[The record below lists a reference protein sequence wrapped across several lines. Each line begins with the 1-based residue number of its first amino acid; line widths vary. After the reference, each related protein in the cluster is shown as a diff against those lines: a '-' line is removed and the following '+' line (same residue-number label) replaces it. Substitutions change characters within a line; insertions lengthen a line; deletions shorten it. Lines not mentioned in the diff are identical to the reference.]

1 VKKRRQSIGRKIT
14 VTVITAVFV
23 AVTAATGFFL
33 WRQTTQDYF
42 SRISE
47 LEVTA
52 DVFSSVVA
60 PHLAR
65 NERPQALIAL
75 RAIAKLPNIPYI
87 AVIDAKGKPFA
98 ALGSAVLLTS
108 GTVKVKGGGILGL
121 LSTTALPVKVPIINA
136 GRNIGSLVLLADISD
151 LQQRLKIGLA
161 LTLAVASLA
170 SLLGVAIA
178 SAMRKKIVSPLADLS
193 AAMSEVRSTHDFS
206 KRVTK
211 SSDDETG
218 DLVEAFN
225 DMLAQISTRDSALS
239 RHRET
244 LEQTVE
250 ERTRELREARDAA
263 EGANK
268 AKSDFLATM
277 SHEIRTPMNG
287 VMVMA
292 ELLAAAELQ
301 PRQQR
306 YAEVIVRSGQSLL
319 TIINDILDLSK
330 IEAGKLELEQV
341 EVSPCRV
348 IDDVMSLFW
357 ERASS
362 KGLDLAAFVTPDVPH
377 QIIGDPVRLNQVL
390 SNLVNNALKFTE
402 SGHVAIYVRS
412 LGRAGDRVSLEFSI
426 IDTGIG
432 IPPDKVGKLFEA
444 FSQADQSTT
453 RKFGGTGLG
462 LAICKRFVEAMGGDI
477 RVESAEG
484 KGSRFVFRFEA
495 KTDAE
500 YTTIDRDQLGSLRR
514 AVVAVT
520 GTTTPRAIASYL
532 EVNGIDVAIIP
543 PERLGNFDFTGHQA
557 VFADPRALVGIT
569 GLQQQMTSPHRVVV
583 TEIGNVSGEDL
594 IRSGLAD
601 DLIMRPVA
609 RREMRDMIERIAHG
623 ERRGI
628 RALQATAGEQA
639 MPDFKGARILV
650 ADDNAVNRE
659 VIIEA
664 LRRLNVSVDVVAD
677 GREAVDAWSAMPY
690 ALVFMDCSMPV
701 MDGFKATEVIRRL
714 ESQHEDGR
722 RTPIIA
728 LTAHVAGSDADR
740 WRRVGMDDY
749 VIKPFTIKTIAGCL
763 SRWVDSP
770 VTATV
775 PAAPPQEPQAVGPLT
790 PDEMVADHHP
800 GKDLPLLDQ
809 SILAELG
816 GDGSDLVK
824 RVSKL
829 FVDHVPGALAEI
841 DRNAVGDDVIALADA
856 VHALKSM
863 CANIGAARAAA
874 ACHHLETLAR
884 AGQAFDAADHT
895 AVIAREARA
904 ALAEVARLQ
913 DAA

>member
-1 VKKRRQSIGRKIT
+1 MKKRRQSIGRKIT

-47 LEVTA
+47 LQVTA

-75 RAIAKLPNIPYI
+75 RAIAKLPSIPYI
-87 AVIDAKGKPFA
+87 AVIDANGKTFA

-108 GTVKVKGGGILGL
+108 GAITVKGGGLLGL

-136 GRNIGSLVLLADISD
+136 GRNVGSLVLLADISD
-151 LQQRLKIGLA
+151 LQRRLKIGLI
-161 LTLAVASLA
+161 LTLAVASMA
-170 SLLGVAIA
+170 SLLGVVIA
-178 SAMRKKIVSPLADLS
+178 NAMRKKIVSPLADLS

-206 KRVTK
+206 KRVAK

-218 DLVEAFN
+218 DLVESFN
-225 DMLAQISTRDSALS
+225 DMLAQISTRDSALL

-377 QIIGDPVRLNQVL
+377 RIIGDPVRLNQVL

-402 SGHVAIYVRS
+402 SGHVAVYVRS
-412 LGRAGDRVSLEFSI
+412 LGRTGDRVSLEFSI

-462 LAICKRFVEAMGGDI
+462 LAICKRLVEAMGGDI

-484 KGSRFVFRFEA
+484 KGSRFVFRIEA
-495 KTDAE
+495 RADAE
-500 YTTIDRDQLGSLRR
+500 YTTIDRDQLGALRR
-514 AVVAVT
+514 AVVAVA
-520 GTTTPRAIASYL
+520 GTATPKAVASYL
-532 EVNGIDVAIIP
+532 EINGIEVVIIP
-543 PERLGNFDFTGHQA
+543 PERLGGFDFAGHQA
-557 VFADPRALVGIT
+557 VFADPRALAGLT
-569 GLQQQMTSPHRVVV
+569 GLQQQTLGPHRVVV
-583 TEIGNVSGEDL
+583 AEIGDMAGEDL

-609 RREMRDMIERIAHG
+609 RREMRDMVERIARG

-628 RALQATAGEQA
+628 AALQATAGEVA
-639 MPDFKGARILV
+639 MPDFQGARILV

-677 GREAVDAWSAMPY
+677 GREAVDAWAAKPY

-701 MDGFKATEVIRRL
+701 MDGFKATEAIRRL
-714 ESQHEDGR
+714 EAQQDEAR
-722 RTPIIA
+722 RTPIVA
-728 LTAHVAGSDADR
+728 LTAHVAGSDADH
-740 WRRVGMDDY
+740 WRRAGMDDY

-763 SRWVDSP
+763 SRWVGKP
-770 VTATV
+770 VAATEPATPPLELQAADTAT
-775 PAAPPQEPQAVGPLT
+775 
-790 PDEMVADHHP
+790 PDDVVADHHP
-800 GKDLPLLDQ
+800 GEDLPLLDQ
-809 SILAELG
+809 TILAELG

-824 RVSKL
+824 RVSRL
-829 FVDHVPGALAEI
+829 FIDHVPDALAEI

-884 AGQAFDAADHT
+884 TGQSFDAADH
-895 AVIAREARA
+895 AAIIAHEAQA